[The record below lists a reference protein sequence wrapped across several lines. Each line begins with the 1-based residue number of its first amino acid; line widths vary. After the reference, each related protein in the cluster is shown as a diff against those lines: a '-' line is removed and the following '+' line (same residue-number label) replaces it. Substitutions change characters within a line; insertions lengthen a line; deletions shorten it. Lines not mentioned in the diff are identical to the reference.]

1 MKRRKITGV
10 NSIMSIPAAARSDV
24 LVYGSS
30 IFWDCGFE
38 SHWKHG
44 SLSLVS
50 VVCCEVE
57 LSVTG

>member
-1 MKRRKITGV
+1 ML
-10 NSIMSIPAAARSDV
+10 IPAAARSDV

-44 SLSLVS
+44 SLSLVI